1 MGSGQVIEAF
11 PFGQSCLQI
20 DVVGVSQQLIEL
32 FGVGSMRAF
41 DLAIE
46 LRRIWFDIGVSDT
59 LVLNMP
65 VEFGLELMAVVS
77 TNLTD
82 PEWNLAVT

>member
-1 MGSGQVIEAF
+1 
-11 PFGQSCLQI
+11 L
-20 DVVGVSQQLIEL
+20 D
-32 FGVGSMRAF
+32 
-41 DLAIE
+41 DLAWCIDRPG
-46 LRRIWFDIGVSDT
+46 LTLIVSDT
-59 LVLNMP
+59 LVLNMA

>member
-1 MGSGQVIEAF
+1 MRSTS
-11 PFGQSCLQI
+11 PSLRS
-20 DVVGVSQQLIEL
+20 GVSQQLIEL

>member
-1 MGSGQVIEAF
+1 MRSTS
-11 PFGQSCLQI
+11 PSLRS
-20 DVVGVSQQLIEL
+20 GVSQQLIEL

-65 VEFGLELMAVVS
+65 VELA
-77 TNLTD
+77 
-82 PEWNLAVT
+82 WNSWPLSVRTSRILNGTWR